1 MLILLSLLCDG
12 ILNELYTIFVGALPR
27 CFEEAGSHWGVAIA
41 AEAKFLRR
49 AEDIAARTAE
59 KKMAAAAVLHSE
71 SRSSTTDAVRIY

>member
-1 MLILLSLLCDG
+1 MCDG
-12 ILNELYTIFVGALPR
+12 ILNVYIYTIFVGALPR

-49 AEDIAARTAE
+49 AEDIAACTAE